1 MRTNSE
7 PVFVVGIWRSGTSL
21 LYALLNQHPDISLMY
36 ESDLL
41 LLWPLFSAGRSQA
54 DWKQRWDFW
63 NSGLSRHHLDPG
75 HLPDNIPSLAAA
87 IETVGREYADGAIW
101 GCKSPSYYDRLGL
114 LSRIF
119 PRARFIIIWRDPADT
134 CRSIV
139 RASQKTPWF
148 GKTGMATRALLGNVE
163 MKKGRDLLHARGCQV
178 HELQYEDMVADP
190 ASSMQGICQFLQI
203 PYDPRMASLE
213 GADRSAIFSH
223 DHHALVK
230 GKQIVARS
238 SNVEVLP
245 PQLKQKIDRYIAY
258 WRQQS
263 GGLWPAYPLALE
275 NSAPASL
282 FERASDRIGF
292 SLLRAWDRI
301 TAVIYCFAPL
311 PLLRGYRGRKR
322 PYEPLPQEGAL
333 QSAKADVRQETLI

>member
-1 MRTNSE
+1 MGTDSQ

-41 LLWPLFSAGRSQA
+41 LLWPLFTAGRSSA

-63 NSGLSRHHLDPG
+63 NSGLSRHDLSLD
-75 HLPDNIPSLAAA
+75 HLPDHVPDLATA
-87 IETVGREYADGAIW
+87 IEAVGREYAGAAIW

-119 PRARFIIIWRDPADT
+119 PKARFIVIWRSPADT

-139 RASQKTPWF
+139 RASEKTPWF
-148 GKTGMATRALLGNVE
+148 GKAGMATRALLGNEE
-163 MKKGRDLLHARGCQV
+163 MKKGCNLAIASGCQV
-178 HELQYEDMVADP
+178 HELQYEDMVSDP
-190 ASSMQGICQFLQI
+190 ASSMRGICQFLQI
-203 PYDPRMASLE
+203 PYDPRMASLD

-230 GKQIVARS
+230 GEKIVARS
-238 SNVEVLP
+238 SNLEVLP
-245 PQLKQKIDRYIAY
+245 PKLKRKIDRYIAY
-258 WRQQS
+258 WKEQS
-263 GGLWPAYPLALE
+263 GGLWPAYPLAPE
-275 NSAPASL
+275 SSVPASL
-282 FERASDRIGF
+282 FERVSDRIGF

-301 TAVIYCFAPL
+301 TAFIYCFAPL
-311 PLLRGYRGRKR
+311 SVLRGYRGRKR
-322 PYEPLPQEGAL
+322 NYEPPSQERAL
-333 QSAKADVRQETLI
+333 QSAKVDVR